1 MIDWLAQALKPIE
14 SLNLEPLAWA
24 FATGFLAAFV
34 WLWFWL
40 KEDESPE
47 PRRLIILAFVG
58 GMLAIPLALVMQC
71 SWLSGVLEYIH
82 YTDTD
87 CTKGVPTDISSNISL
102 VLLVGFAAIEEFV
115 KYLSVLILIFWRREY
130 DEPADA
136 MIYLITAAL
145 GFAAVENAFYLWN
158 PFQTALLHGFTTAN
172 LRFLGPT
179 LLHTLSSGVFGYFI
193 AKAFLSSWLREE
205 FDALLGFLAA
215 TVLHSL
221 FNIFILSSEGHR
233 IEPALLLLI
242 VSGIFILFSFER
254 IKHTIRKYYAKG

>member
-1 MIDWLAQALKPIE
+1 MVE
-14 SLNLEPLAWA
+14 NVNFEPLAWA
-24 FATGFLAAFV
+24 FTAGFFIAFV

-40 KEDESPE
+40 KEDEAPE
-47 PRRLIILAFVG
+47 PRHLIILAFVG
-58 GMLAIPLALVMQC
+58 GMLAIPIALVTQC
-71 SWLSGVLEYIH
+71 LWLSGMLEYIN
-82 YTDTD
+82 YPDTD
-87 CTKGVPTDISSNISL
+87 CTNGVPQGLAGNTSL
-102 VLLVGFAAIEEFV
+102 ILLVGFAAIEECI
-115 KYLSVLILIFWRREY
+115 KYFAVLALILWRREY

-179 LLHTLSSGVFGYFI
+179 LLHTLSSGIFGYFI
-193 AKAFLSSWLREE
+193 AKGFLSGWPRKE
-205 FDALLGFLAA
+205 FDAFLGFLAA

-221 FNIFILSSEGHR
+221 FNIFILESEGHR

-242 VSGIFILFSFER
+242 VVGIFILFSFEQ
-254 IKHTIRKYYAKG
+254 IKHTIKKYYAKR